1 MGCSLASKWERGRH
15 QPPMQDCRCLAEK
28 PGEQRH
34 QQKANQGNTAAS
46 HELFHALTFCTR
58 VVVSVTFQQVNH
70 APDTETSSKSNN
82 ESLKNINS
90 RVKKFHRLNVA
101 ERKKRK
107 AQCVPHK
114 AAQTTG
120 LNAQL
125 SFQKF

>member
-1 MGCSLASKWERGRH
+1 M
-15 QPPMQDCRCLAEK
+15 PVLAEK
-28 PGEQRH
+28 SGEQGNEGHADQR
-34 QQKANQGNTAAS
+34 NTAAR
-46 HELFHALTFCTR
+46 HELLHALAFCTR
-58 VVVSVTFQQVNH
+58 IIISITFQQVNY
-70 APDTETSSKSNN
+70 APDTETGSESNN

-101 ERKKRK
+101 ERKKCK